1 MRDVPAPRAYQR
13 LVSRVAFLLRAT
25 SLQVLPHLVLSQL
38 GLSHLTLSLLAV
50 LCCAQRACWPATAMA
65 LTHPLCCFNV
75 RTHLRDC
82 RESAGQAMRA
92 ARSATAPYSGPRY
105 IGEGHWVRERAPSEG
120 AGGWGRGRG
129 RRSCPKCAPHCPPN
143 HSRRPRPPA
152 SPHGVHACK
161 LARVCVR
168 AFLRACVRA
177 CANEYAWS
185 RMHPPPPDSIKQVPA
200 VAE

>member
-25 SLQVLPHLVLSQL
+25 SLQLLPHLVLSQL
-38 GLSHLTLSLLAV
+38 GLSHSTLSLLAV

-120 AGGWGRGRG
+120 AGGWGARAGAALLSQMRTAL
-129 RRSCPKCAPHCPPN
+129 SSEPLQT
-143 HSRRPRPPA
+143 A
-152 SPHGVHACK
+152 SPTCKPPRSARLQAC
-161 LARVCVR
+161 ARVRTRIPVRARARVRASVRQRVCV
-168 AFLRACVRA
+168 VT
-177 CANEYAWS
+177 YA
-185 RMHPPPPDSIKQVPA
+185 PTA
-200 VAE
+200 A